1 VNKSIIGTGILYRG
15 SAINPAIG
23 GSMALTVEARLH
35 HLEDL
40 EEIRSLLIAYGRTLD
55 DRDLSANSRLFAE
68 EGEWHGGLGSAKS
81 PTGIREMLEKAL
93 GGAPLGKY
101 KGAFHLMCNMVI
113 NVDGDTATAWSRW
126 TWFVPDAGGAP
137 TAARAGHYDDSLI
150 RESGRW
156 RFLRRQAIT
165 HLRASTP

>member
-1 VNKSIIGTGILYRG
+1 
-15 SAINPAIG
+15 
-23 GSMALTVEARLH
+23 MAFTIEARLR

-55 DRDLSANSRLFAE
+55 DRDLGAYSRLFAE

-81 PTGIREMLEKAL
+81 PTGIRDMLEKAL
-93 GGAPLGKY
+93 GGVPSGEY
-101 KGAFHLMCNMVI
+101 KGAFHLMSNMVI
-113 NVDGDTATAWSRW
+113 NIDGDTATAWSRW

-150 RESGRW
+150 RESGHW

-165 HLRASTP
+165 QLRASTP